1 LASVEGAAGNQR
13 AAFELLGEAQAA
25 SMAGDEH
32 WMSADIHRLA
42 GETMLAGTAIRPAP
56 SESSTLA
63 LARWHGS
70 RARSCG
76 NCVPRPASPV
86 YRAAATRPPPRTITS
101 RQFIAPSARASL
113 EQAKAALDALG

>member
-70 RARSCG
+70 RARSCVG
-76 NCVPRPASPV
+76 IACRDQPHPSIAQRRQGRR
-86 YRAAATRPPPRTITS
+86 RAR
-101 RQFIAPSARASL
+101 
-113 EQAKAALDALG
+113 